1 MRLQFDYFWVAFT
14 VIFAMTIATAGYNLF
29 DSTRQLDTCR
39 AHGGTALTG
48 PMGVF
53 EGCIYGGAPV
63 GVVITK

>member
-1 MRLQFDYFWVAFT
+1 
-14 VIFAMTIATAGYNLF
+14 MTIATAGYNLF
-29 DSTRQLDTCR
+29 DSTRQVDTCR